1 MKKLLV
7 VLLVALGLQTQA
19 QISPCDSV
27 GYEIVPF
34 TGTSLQLNG
43 TFSMMISLPGGG
55 VSDWSWE
62 VCDANLCYSDTGQS
76 ATFNQF
82 LMTDT
87 LKVCLTTTLQT
98 DTMCFPPVT
107 YVCTQCD
114 TLIYD
119 WFNGWILLNNMGNP
133 TAIEENSKTTP
144 TDGKI
149 YDLLGRELN
158 EIPVGT
164 MYIRNKKLYI
174 TR

>member
-1 MKKLLV
+1 MKKLLL

-27 GYEIVPF
+27 GYEITPF

-43 TFSMMISLPGGG
+43 VFSMIWSFPGGG
-55 VSDWSWE
+55 VLDWSWS

-76 ATFNQF
+76 VTFNQF
-82 LMTDT
+82 TMNDT
-87 LKVCLTTTLQT
+87 VKVCLTTILQT
-98 DTMCFPPVT
+98 DTMFSPNT
-107 YVCTQCD
+107 YTCTQCD
-114 TLIYD
+114 TLVYD
-119 WFNGWILLNNMGNP
+119 WFNGWIILNSMGNP
-133 TAIEENSKTTP
+133 TAIEENPRMIP

-164 MYIRNKKLYI
+164 MYIRNQKLYI
-174 TR
+174 TK